1 MSSNLIA
8 KRYARGFLKLL
19 EAEGEPLEENFARL
33 LHVSNALFSDKEIA
47 KFFHS
52 PANLAASKISILND
66 VLALSQNRAEKLS
79 KFLER
84 LVLAGRVGIL
94 PQVCDEFKSLID
106 LKSGVIRAEVVSA
119 HELDESE
126 KTSIEQKLLL
136 KLGKKLETQF
146 LIDKSLLAGVI
157 VKIGHRSFD
166 VSVQANLNELA
177 VATQL

>member
-19 EAEGEPLEENFARL
+19 EAEGEPLAENF
-33 LHVSNALFSDKEIA
+33 
-47 KFFHS
+47 
-52 PANLAASKISILND
+52 
-66 VLALSQNRAEKLS
+66 
-79 KFLER
+79 
-84 LVLAGRVGIL
+84 
-94 PQVCDEFKSLID
+94 D

-136 KLGKKLETQF
+136 KLGKKLEIQF

-157 VKIGHRSFD
+157 VKVGHRSFD